1 MLKDYPTYFNT
12 FELPFTK
19 KWSEDYDTIEEV
31 NTSEAGTD
39 IVDVSRYNKLS
50 VSCSIGCLSTMA
62 KQLMIFSE
70 MPYFTLRKYDI
81 LTEAYKEYTV
91 RMRDFKVDRIEQSE
105 SVAISNGLWKVSFK
119 LEEF

>member
-1 MLKDYPTYFNT
+1 MLNEYPTYFNT

-39 IVDVSRYNKLS
+39 IVDVARYNKLS

-62 KQLMIFSE
+62 KQLMAFSE
-70 MPYFTLRKYDI
+70 MSYFTLKKYDI

-105 SVAISNGLWKVSFK
+105 SVTVSNGLWKVSFK